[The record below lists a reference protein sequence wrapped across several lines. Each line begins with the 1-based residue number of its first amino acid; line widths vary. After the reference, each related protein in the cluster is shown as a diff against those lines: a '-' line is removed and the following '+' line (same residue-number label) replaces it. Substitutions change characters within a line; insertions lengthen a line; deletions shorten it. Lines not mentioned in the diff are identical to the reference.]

1 MIYNY
6 FIQTIVKCFVYF
18 PLLKNILLFFF
29 IESLIFIFSH
39 FFCFK
44 KSWEKIDNVS
54 QNLFLRNP
62 TINFYIT

>member
-6 FIQTIVKCFVYF
+6 SIQTIVKCFVYF

-44 KSWEKIDNVS
+44 KSWEDW
-54 QNLFLRNP
+54 
-62 TINFYIT
+62 